1 MIDSLQLHHFLPK
14 DSLYLLSA
22 KVRAKGQGTDF
33 TSYRTKATV
42 QASLDRLQYGP
53 WNVSGVH
60 LDAGLKSQLATVSL
74 TSDNALLQMQADADM
89 RLDRRYLDGKL
100 KMDVAQLD
108 LYKLGIAPQPLKR
121 PFAFAVG
128 AEARR
133 DSIKLNMNAG
143 DLKLNFRAENTLKH
157 LLDQSDRF
165 MKELTAQI
173 DNRKLDHAALRE
185 LLPSA
190 GMYLT
195 AGKENPVSYYLATKN
210 ISYNDFSLGFG
221 FTPEIG
227 INGRTALHGLH
238 VDSLQLDTL
247 FFAIAQDTTR
257 MKLQGGIVNA
267 PSNPQFAFRS
277 TLTGEIR
284 SEDAELTADFVDGEG
299 RTGLL
304 FGINARPLTE
314 GNGKGNGVLFRL
326 TPSEPV
332 IAFRKFHFAD
342 EANWLYL
349 HKDMRLY
356 ANVDMDSDDGMCFRM
371 QSARDDTVSL
381 QNMNIELDRFR
392 LSELTAIMPYMP
404 RITGLFSAEAH
415 YVQTATSLQLSAE
428 ANIKQLT
435 YEKQPVGDVGLGA
448 TWLPGETG
456 QHYLNSYLMVNDEE
470 VMTADGTLTQKGE
483 KESLDVI
490 ATLERFPLQI
500 ANAFVP
506 DRMVQLSGHVGGGL
520 HLEGSLD
527 TPVLNGDISLDS
539 VSVYARQAGAKFWFD
554 NRPIRFEKI
563 GCCSISLPFIRPAA
577 ILSR

>member
-1 MIDSLQLHHFLPK
+1 M
-14 DSLYLLSA
+14 
-22 KVRAKGQGTDF
+22 
-33 TSYRTKATV
+33 
-42 QASLDRLQYGP
+42 
-53 WNVSGVH
+53 
-60 LDAGLKSQLATVSL
+60 
-74 TSDNALLQMQADADM
+74 
-89 RLDRRYLDGKL
+89 
-100 KMDVAQLD
+100 
-108 LYKLGIAPQPLKR
+108 
-121 PFAFAVG
+121 
-128 AEARR
+128 
-133 DSIKLNMNAG
+133 
-143 DLKLNFRAENTLKH
+143 
-157 LLDQSDRF
+157 
-165 MKELTAQI
+165 
-173 DNRKLDHAALRE
+173 
-185 LLPSA
+185 
-190 GMYLT
+190 
-195 AGKENPVSYYLATKN
+195 
-210 ISYNDFSLGFG
+210 
-221 FTPEIG
+221 
-227 INGRTALHGLH
+227 
-238 VDSLQLDTL
+238 
-247 FFAIAQDTTR
+247 
-257 MKLQGGIVNA
+257 
-267 PSNPQFAFRS
+267 
-277 TLTGEIR
+277 
-284 SEDAELTADFVDGEG
+284 
-299 RTGLL
+299 
-304 FGINARPLTE
+304 
-314 GNGKGNGVLFRL
+314 FRL

-470 VMTADGTLTQKGE
+470 VMIADGTLTQKGE
-483 KESLDVI
+483 KESLDVM

-554 NRPIRFEKI
+554 NRPIHFENNRLLFNQFAI
-563 GCCSISLPFIRPAA
+563 IRPAA